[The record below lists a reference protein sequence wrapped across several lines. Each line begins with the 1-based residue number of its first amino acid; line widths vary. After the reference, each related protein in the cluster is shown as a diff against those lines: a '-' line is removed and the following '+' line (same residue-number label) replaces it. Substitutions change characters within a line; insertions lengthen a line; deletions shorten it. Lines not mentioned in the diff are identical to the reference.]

1 MKISVL
7 AKTNSKVESVE
18 KQVDGSYVVRVRVPP
33 VDGKANEK
41 IRELLAQYLMQPK
54 SSIEIVS
61 GFKSKKKVF
70 EVKSR

>member
-18 KQVDGSYVVRVRVPP
+18 KLPDGSYVVRVRVPP
-33 VDGKANEK
+33 ADGKANEK
-41 IRELLAQYLMQPK
+41 IRELLAQHLDRPK
-54 SSIEIVS
+54 SLIELVS

-70 EVKSR
+70 EIY